1 MTDLTRLEFSDAA
14 AGLRAGDFSSTLLLE
29 SYLARIATHDNRLNC
44 FITLLLDQARQQAKE
59 SDGRSERLL
68 PLDGI
73 PIALK
78 DNIDLA
84 QVPTT
89 NGMPKLRTP
98 DQVSEVSRRLRQAGA
113 VLIGKVNMH
122 EGPWVRPQTTRTMD
136 PHIIHGVMA
145 IHLAAP
151 VAGPPPPSR
160 PGFALVPRVQIPW
173 VPCAYRRTIAD
184 WPASS
189 PVTASFLP
197 AALCHSVT
205 G

>member
-1 MTDLTRLEFSDAA
+1 MTDLTRLDISDAA

-44 FITLLLDQARQQAKE
+44 FTTLLLDQARQQAKE

-98 DQVSEVSRRLRQAGA
+98 DQVSEVRRRLRQAGA

-122 EGPWVRPQTTRTMD
+122 EGPWVRPQITRTMD
-136 PHIIHGVMA
+136 PHTLRQVNGI
-145 IHLAAP
+145 
-151 VAGPPPPSR
+151 
-160 PGFALVPRVQIPW
+160 RVKK
-173 VPCAYRRTIAD
+173 
-184 WPASS
+184 
-189 PVTASFLP
+189 
-197 AALCHSVT
+197 
-205 G
+205 